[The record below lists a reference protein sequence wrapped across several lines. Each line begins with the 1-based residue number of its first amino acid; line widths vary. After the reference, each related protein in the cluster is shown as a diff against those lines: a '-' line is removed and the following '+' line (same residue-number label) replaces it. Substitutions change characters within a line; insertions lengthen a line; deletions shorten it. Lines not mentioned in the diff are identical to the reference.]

1 MTSQLYEQWFEY
13 PGFKTSE
20 IVRTKSNQR
29 TDTKIAYIL
38 IPLTFP
44 IVQIIEKKMMV
55 FIYLPLT
62 APRSKLII

>member
-1 MTSQLYEQWFEY
+1 MTSQLYEQWLEY

-20 IVRTKSNQR
+20 IVGTKSNQR

-38 IPLTFP
+38 VPLTFP
-44 IVQIIEKKMMV
+44 IVQIIEEKIMI
-55 FIYLPLT
+55 FIFLPLT